1 LNSYLLLFNVGIKVL
16 AFGYRKWLAS
26 PCLQQCIFSANKY
39 QLCCFCVKSSSNKIN
54 LVYHLYPKYLHK
66 AIVWGIFV
74 AACWLFAQISCLVFG
89 FWVDDLH
96 AKFLHIFIYYAVEVL
111 SYLVEV
117 VRCLVEVLSYLV
129 EVVRCL
135 IEVLSCLVEVVRS
148 AVEVVRCS
156 VEAVRCSVEAV
167 CSAVE
172 AVCSASEAQ
181 FCKYVRDFGT
191 TE

>member
-54 LVYHLYPKYLHK
+54 LVYHLYPKHLHK

-117 VRCLVEVLSYLV
+117 VRCLIEVLSYFV
-129 EVVRCL
+129 EAVC
-135 IEVLSCLVEVVRS
+135 S
-148 AVEVVRCS
+148 AVEAVRCS
-156 VEAVRCSVEAV
+156 VEAVCSAFEAVCSAVEAVCSAVEAV